1 VPAYRSRLIGQFG
14 VNPIELADID
24 RRVAAEVEE
33 AFTLALAGPEP
44 DISSLHT
51 DVVAEV
57 AL

>member
-1 VPAYRSRLIGQFG
+1 
-14 VNPIELADID
+14 
-24 RRVAAEVEE
+24 VAAEVEE